1 MEGHILLV
9 EDEADL
15 GNVVKQYMEVM
26 DFEVDWCKSGRDA
39 LEKFK
44 AFPSLYDMVVL
55 DIGLPEMDGFALAK
69 HLLNMSPD
77 ISFLFLTARNEKSD
91 RLQGLQL
98 GADDYVTKPFDIDEL
113 VLRMKNILKR
123 KSTANVS
130 SPANV
135 ITIGDLSYNKD
146 GLQLSISGEKNI
158 LLTPREGE
166 LLEYLLSRSDK
177 VLKREEI
184 LTQLWGENDYFLGR
198 SLDVFIS
205 RLRKYLAA
213 STTISINNVYGVGF
227 MLSIKDE

>member
-1 MEGHILLV
+1 MRI
-9 EDEADL
+9 
-15 GNVVKQYMEVM
+15 
-26 DFEVDWCKSGRDA
+26 
-39 LEKFK
+39 
-44 AFPSLYDMVVL
+44 
-55 DIGLPEMDGFALAK
+55 
-69 HLLNMSPD
+69 
-77 ISFLFLTARNEKSD
+77 
-91 RLQGLQL
+91 
-98 GADDYVTKPFDIDEL
+98 
-113 VLRMKNILKR
+113 KNIQKK

-130 SPANV
+130 SPGNV
-135 ITIGDLSYNKD
+135 ITIGDLSYNRD
-146 GLQLSISGEKNI
+146 GLQLSITGEKSI